1 MVPWA
6 ADQGDADA
14 QNNLVN
20 MLADLD
26 SKNTNP
32 ISDTNFGKQEPGY
45 RTRTNFRPVLPR
57 TWI

>member
-14 QNNLVN
+14 QKNLVN

-32 ISDTNFGKQEPGY
+32 ISDTNFGKQEPDY
-45 RTRTNFRPVLPR
+45 
-57 TWI
+57 